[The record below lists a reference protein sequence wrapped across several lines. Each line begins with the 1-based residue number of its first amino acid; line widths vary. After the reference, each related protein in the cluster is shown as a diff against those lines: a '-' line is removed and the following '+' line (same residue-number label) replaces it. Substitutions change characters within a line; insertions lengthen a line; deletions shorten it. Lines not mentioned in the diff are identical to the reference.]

1 MNGILPRD
9 LAPSVYIISKKNNRM
24 LQEPLVGNSWVKDLN
39 LLHPSFSHSTLWN
52 LCNFGWP
59 HIHDEIH
66 WKHKSGQHSASP
78 AYGAQFVW
86 AIETNL
92 NEIIW
97 SAWASPKCKFF
108 GCWLV
113 VQDRIWSQCCNQQI
127 GKTQPRSAM
136 ARRQGVSRKGLK
148 SLIIV

>member
-1 MNGILPRD
+1 MGEGF
-9 LAPSVYIISKKNNRM
+9 
-24 LQEPLVGNSWVKDLN
+24 EPPTPLFLTQHFVEFVQLWMAVERGNLR
-39 LLHPSFSHSTLWN
+39 
-52 LCNFGWP
+52 P

-86 AIETNL
+86 AIGTNL

-113 VQDRIWSQCCNQQI
+113 VQDRIWTADTLRARDCPHNPVCALCHRVPES
-127 GKTQPRSAM
+127 GKHLFSECRFI
-136 ARRQGVSRKGLK
+136 RRIWDDLST
-148 SLIIV
+148 